1 MIKYTRES
9 QSFSDKNETIIASNE
24 LCTIIWDHTFLG
36 YVMKI
41 DENSIKIEH
50 LELVLADNNSS

>member
-9 QSFSDKNETIIASNE
+9 QNFSDKNETIIASNE
-24 LCTIIWDHTFLG
+24 LCAIIWDHTFLG

-50 LELVLADNNSS
+50 LELVLADNNSP

>member
-9 QSFSDKNETIIASNE
+9 QNFSDKNETIIASNE
-24 LCTIIWDHTFLG
+24 LCAIIWDHTFLG